1 MRAERLMMGFVAA
14 PDCAEFIIGP
24 AEGRTRWLIRARGEG
39 PIPKLAQ
46 ARPAR
51 YLFALRKPGTPMPN
65 LNLSVAVGDYDR
77 NRPLIAGAVR
87 IDGVDPVF
95 MTLSPEEIFFRAF
108 RSIDFDICELSLS
121 SYTLKT
127 ALGECPYVAIPALL
141 SKAFRHTS
149 IYVRTDRIKA
159 PADLKGRKVG
169 VPEYQLTAN
178 VWARAILEDD
188 FGVKPADIHWI
199 RAGIEEPGRP
209 EKIAVQLPAAVRLH
223 NPPPHPPIS
232 PLLDQ
237 R

>member
-1 MRAERLMMGFVAA
+1 
-14 PDCAEFIIGP
+14 
-24 AEGRTRWLIRARGEG
+24 
-39 PIPKLAQ
+39 
-46 ARPAR
+46 
-51 YLFALRKPGTPMPN
+51 MPN

-87 IDGVDPVF
+87 IDGFDRVF
-95 MTLSPEEIFFRAF
+95 MTLPPEEIFCRAF

-121 SYTLKT
+121 SYTVKT
-127 ALGECPYVAIPALL
+127 ALGECPYVGIPAFV

-159 PADLKGRKVG
+159 PADLKRRKVG

-199 RAGIEEPGRP
+199 RGGIEAPGRAA
-209 EKIAVQLPAAVRLH
+209 KIAVELPAGVRLD
-223 NPPPHPPIS
+223 NDPQGGTRS
-232 PLLDQ
+232 GL
-237 R
+237 